1 MARSGAANQSCVQD
15 TAARAARLLGLDQTA
30 DKAAVRRA
38 FREVLRRERPDLGRM
53 SPERLTRLL
62 AARDA
67 LLAVAPAPVRPAAG
81 RGPGSAAGPSP
92 APPSRPSGPD
102 ARRFDVTVTP
112 LTGRLVDLY
121 A

>member
-1 MARSGAANQSCVQD
+1 MARSGPANQSCVQD
-15 TAARAARLLGLDQTA
+15 TVARAARLLGLDHTA

-53 SPERLTRLL
+53 SAERLAQLL

-67 LLAVAPAPVRPAAG
+67 LLAVASAPVRPTPG
-81 RGPGSAAGPSP
+81 RGPGSAAAPSP
-92 APPSRPSGPD
+92 APSRPSGPH